1 MLKSNQ
7 LLSNKK
13 PIKND
18 DFVFFP
24 ISDPQVVPD
33 LLKNINYILEER
45 FFPEKAHNVDISAI
59 LNSEFPNVNFNDISI
74 KYDQLGEI
82 GVVRLDPYR
91 TSLAFR
97 RRVGNLILSQ
107 SPKLKTVLN
116 KTDIVDG
123 TQRIYP
129 IEHLSG
135 VKTTQSWHQE
145 YSVFI
150 YFDIEKTYFNP
161 RLAEEHHRVAGSVKP
176 GEKILDLFCGVGS
189 FSLHAAIRIPCQI
202 IAVDINPFAIYAL
215 KKSIIRNNLRGD
227 INTIIGNSLSI
238 FQTKRQFDRIIMN
251 LPQRSI
257 EFLPY
262 AISMLK
268 NGGIIT
274 FYQFLSNSE
283 NPEIEIQ
290 KMIDDKIGKVN
301 FYKML
306 FTKVGREISPSKIQM
321 NIDIQ
326 ISQKN

>member
-1 MLKSNQ
+1 LLKSNQ

-13 PIKND
+13 PIRKD

-24 ISDPQVVPD
+24 ISDSQVIPD
-33 LLKNINYILEER
+33 LLKNISYVLEEL
-45 FFPEKAHNVDISAI
+45 FFPEKAHNVDISDI
-59 LNSEFPNVNFNDISI
+59 LNSEFPNVNINEIST

-82 GVVRLDPYR
+82 GVLRLDPYK

-97 RRVGNLILSQ
+97 RRVGNLILLQ

-150 YFDIEKTYFNP
+150 FFDIEKTYFNP
-161 RLAEEHHRVAGSVKP
+161 RLAEEHHRVAESVKS
-176 GEKILDLFCGVGS
+176 GEKILDLFCGVGP
-189 FSLHAAIRIPCQI
+189 FSLHAAKRKSCQI
-202 IAVDINPFAIYAL
+202 SAVDINPFAIFAL
-215 KKSIIRNNLRGD
+215 KKSMNRNKLRGD
-227 INTIIGNSLSI
+227 INPIIGDSLSI
-238 FQTKRQFDRIIMN
+238 FQAKHQFSRIIMN
-251 LPQRSI
+251 LPQKSI

-268 NGGIIT
+268 TGGIIT

-283 NPEIEIQ
+283 NPIVEIK
-290 KMIDDKIGKVN
+290 KMIGSKISEVHS
-301 FYKML
+301 YKIL
-306 FTKVGREISPSKIQM
+306 FAKVGREISPTKLQM

-326 ISQKN
+326 IE